1 MRSVLLTISII
12 LAVTATFA
20 DAAPLDIND
29 LIFRTGASS
38 DGGKLTVVID
48 QNTGD
53 LSILNTSGATLG
65 FGAYSMFS
73 TTPNGGNLDPA
84 ANVANVNPQA
94 PFTGNGLNSIQQQAA
109 ADYSAVIADLGAQAL
124 AFEVVSATTR
134 EITETWGTAVLQSG
148 ASLSF
153 GSPLQPGTNNDS
165 SNFAFMYAW
174 QNPSGDLEVLY
185 SEIVTTPE
193 PTTLGLVLF
202 GAIGL
207 IARSRRRHSY

>member
-1 MRSVLLTISII
+1 MSII

-20 DAAPLDIND
+20 EAAPLDIND
-29 LIFRTGASS
+29 IIFRTGASS

-53 LSILNTSGATLG
+53 LSILNTSGDPLG

-73 TTPNGGNLDPA
+73 TTPNGGHLDPA
-84 ANVANVNPQA
+84 TNVANVNPQA
-94 PFTGNGLNSIQQQAA
+94 PFTGTGLNSIQQQAA
-109 ADYSAVIADLGAQAL
+109 ADYLAVISDLGPQAL
-124 AFEVVSATTR
+124 AFEVVSATTG
-134 EITETWGTAVLQSG
+134 EITETWGTAVLQPG

-174 QNPSGDLEVLY
+174 QNPSGNLEVLY

-207 IARSRRRHSY
+207 IARNRRRRSY